1 MIAELS
7 VSQLAIIE
15 QTTLRLERG
24 FTVLTGETGAG
35 KSLLIDAIQLALG
48 ERADSDLVR
57 DQAKSANVSV
67 AFDLSG
73 QPELA
78 QLCLDLSVP
87 LEDAVLYVTR
97 ELFAEGRSQCR
108 LGGRLM
114 PASVLRQLGDSLVD
128 LHGQHDHQSLLHQD
142 RHLDYLDLWIGQ
154 DAKTLRKETQEAFQ
168 SFSEAKRKLE
178 SVRADIQHRE
188 RKLDLLRFQVEEIE
202 AVAPAVG
209 EYADLQ
215 TTLSRLQ
222 NLERLMTATE
232 TAKQSLSES
241 DGSALELAGQAL
253 KALEEAQRHDP
264 ALVAMASQLRDAIF
278 QMEDLTSS
286 LAKFADGLEASPD
299 ALEQTSNRLEAL
311 RKLRR
316 KYGDDETAILQLLAD
331 AKAQLGTLEDG
342 EVNEKLLEAKVNE
355 TEQKLL
361 AETKK
366 LSDLR
371 RARSRHFS
379 EEIEAEFKDLA
390 LQNARFGVG
399 IKPSE
404 PSATGADEV
413 EFVFSANPGEPLRPL
428 QRVASGGEV
437 SRLML
442 AMKTV
447 LAGKAGVPTLIF
459 DEIDSGMGGR
469 VGAIVGRKL
478 ADLAAIYQVLVISH
492 LPQVAALASHHFRI
506 EKTETEGRTATRVRR
521 LNSEERL
528 HEIARMLAGEQ
539 VSETALAH
547 AKELLGGR

>member
-1 MIAELS
+1 
-7 VSQLAIIE
+7 
-15 QTTLRLERG
+15 
-24 FTVLTGETGAG
+24 
-35 KSLLIDAIQLALG
+35 
-48 ERADSDLVR
+48 LVR